1 MAHSKIFRDAY
12 RVVLA
17 LFVAAVF
24 CTSLTGCEP
33 KRPVVGVSCGWKNG
47 RVSLSDAYLI
57 AVRAA
62 GGVPVV
68 LPPVLTEEDA
78 AAALASVD
86 ALILSGGE
94 DVAPARYGEEVLF
107 DNVEVNSARDSSD
120 FLLAAE
126 ALRRGMPVLGICR
139 GEQLMNVVLGGSLF
153 QDLPTCI
160 GKSAF
165 IRGSAPNVPCGSQ
178 ATDIA
183 LTGSV
188 PPSAGHAEACL
199 EPICHRQSEP
209 DGVPTHMIYIEAGS
223 RLQEI
228 LGADSLMVN
237 TFHHQAVKDPAPG
250 IRVTAR
256 TADGVIEAWEWDN
269 MICVQFHPELLYARG
284 GHTTFLPLFRD
295 LISRAR

>member
-1 MAHSKIFRDAY
+1 MIMAHSKNFRDAY
-12 RVVLA
+12 RAVLA

-24 CTSLTGCEP
+24 CTSLSGCEP
-33 KRPVVGVSCGWKNG
+33 KRPVVGVSCGWNKG

-68 LPPVLTEEDA
+68 LPPVMTEEDA
-78 AAALASVD
+78 AAALSSVD

-94 DVAPARYGEEVLF
+94 DVDPARYGEEVLF
-107 DNVEVNSARDSSD
+107 DNVEVNSARDTSD

-126 ALRRGMPVLGICR
+126 ALRRGLPVLGICR
-139 GEQLMNVVLGGSLF
+139 GEQLLNVVLGGTLY
-153 QDLPTCI
+153 QDLP
-160 GKSAF
+160 
-165 IRGSAPNVPCGSQ
+165 SQ
-178 ATDIA
+178 VGED
-183 LTGSV
+183 
-188 PPSAGHAEACL
+188 
-199 EPICHRQSEP
+199 HRQSEP

-250 IRVTAR
+250 IRVVAR
-256 TADGVIEAWEWDN
+256 APDGVIEAWEWN
-269 MICVQFHPELLYARG
+269 GRQSAGSGTGPAGLSSRSTLICVQFHPELLYARG
-284 GHTTFLPLFRD
+284 GNQAVLPLFQD

>member
-1 MAHSKIFRDAY
+1 MIRKLA
-12 RVVLA
+12 VVL
-17 LFVAAVF
+17 LLVAA
-24 CTSLTGCEP
+24 LAGCRDS
-33 KRPVVGVSCGWKNG
+33 RPVVGVSCGWNKG

-78 AAALASVD
+78 AAALSSVD

-94 DVAPARYGEEVLF
+94 DVDPARYGEEVLF
-107 DNVEVNSARDSSD
+107 DNVEVNSARDTSD

-126 ALRRGMPVLGICR
+126 ALRRGLPVLGICR
-139 GEQLMNVVLGGSLF
+139 GEQLLNVVLGGSLY
-153 QDLPTCI
+153 QDLP
-160 GKSAF
+160 
-165 IRGSAPNVPCGSQ
+165 SQ
-178 ATDIA
+178 VGED
-183 LTGSV
+183 
-188 PPSAGHAEACL
+188 
-199 EPICHRQSEP
+199 HRQSEP

-250 IRVTAR
+250 IRVVAR
-256 TADGVIEAWEWDN
+256 AADGVIEAWEWNGRQSAGDDTGLAGLSSLSTLV
-269 MICVQFHPELLYARG
+269 CVQFHPELLYARG
-284 GHTTFLPLFRD
+284 GNQTVLPLFQD
-295 LISRAR
+295 LISRVR